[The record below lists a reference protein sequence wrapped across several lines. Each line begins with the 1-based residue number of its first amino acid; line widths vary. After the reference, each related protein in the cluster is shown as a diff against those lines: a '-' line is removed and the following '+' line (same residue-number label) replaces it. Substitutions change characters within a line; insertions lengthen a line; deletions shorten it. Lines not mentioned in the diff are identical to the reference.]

1 VIDTSFLTTLATTWT
16 AAKVKNMTKAIEM
29 ARVSAKG
36 GFHLLWGLLASTV
49 ISAVGSIIIANL
61 LGPDNYGLYAIALTA
76 PNLISIF
83 RDWGITS
90 ALIKY
95 SAQYKAE
102 NNVAKIKSV
111 FVSSLLFEVIL
122 GLSLSVLSFVLSS
135 FLASNLNRP
144 TMVNFIQA
152 ASFII
157 LTGAIVNVA
166 TAAFTGMEKM
176 HLNSI
181 MLIVQSIVKTGI
193 VIALVLLGFGT
204 FGAVTGFTMAMLITA
219 VTGFLLV
226 WTVYKPL
233 IQQTKC
239 KLEILSTVKTM
250 LKYGLPLSISTIV
263 GGFLTQF
270 LTYILAIFVTSN
282 ATIGN
287 YSVAANFII
296 LINFFAMP
304 INTMMFPAFSKLDY
318 NKDKDSLRIVF
329 QYSVKYSAI
338 VVVPVSALVITL
350 AQPAIGTI
358 FKNQYAEAPLFLAL
372 LSVSY
377 LLSAFG
383 SLSENNLIA
392 GQGYTKFNLKMTLL
406 GVAIGFPLGFVLISQ
421 LGVIGLIITTFSIS
435 LPGLIIGL
443 RFIKKQFGVSI
454 DWLSSAKILL
464 SAVIASIPTYIIVST
479 LALSNPILLIIGV
492 IIFSTIFLVSTL
504 LTRTLNAA
512 DMTNLRQIIQGLGPF
527 QKPLLSLLILVE
539 KFMKII
545 QG

>member
-1 VIDTSFLTTLATTWT
+1 
-16 AAKVKNMTKAIEM
+16 MTKAIEL
-29 ARVSAKG
+29 AKVSAKG
-36 GFHLLWGLLASTV
+36 GFHLLWGLLVSTI

-83 RDWGITS
+83 RDMGIAS
-90 ALIKY
+90 ALVKY

-102 NNVAKIKSV
+102 NNVAKMKSV
-111 FVSSLLFEVIL
+111 FVSSLLFEIIL
-122 GLSLSVLSFVLSS
+122 GLALSILSFVLSG

-144 TMVNFIQA
+144 TIFPFIQV
-152 ASFII
+152 ASLII

-166 TAAFTGMEKM
+166 SAAFTGMEKM

-181 MLIVQSIVKTGI
+181 MIVIQSVVKTGI
-193 VIALVLLGFGT
+193 VIALVLLGFGS
-204 FGAVTGFTMAMLITA
+204 FGAVTGFTIALLITA
-219 VTGFLLV
+219 VAGFLLV
-226 WTVYKPL
+226 WTIYRPL
-233 IQQTKC
+233 IQQTKS
-239 KLEILSTVKTM
+239 KLEFLSTIKTM

-270 LTYILAIFVTSN
+270 LTYILAIYVTSN

-318 NKDKDSLRIVF
+318 NKDKDSLRIVY
-329 QYSVKYSAI
+329 QYSVKYSAL

-358 FKNQYAEAPLFLAL
+358 FQNRYTEAPLFLAL
-372 LSVSY
+372 LSISY
-377 LLSAFG
+377 LLSALG
-383 SLSENNLIA
+383 SLSENNLIT
-392 GQGYTKFNLKMTLL
+392 GQGYTTFNLKMTLL

-421 LGVIGLIITTFSIS
+421 FGVIGLIITTFSIS
-435 LPGLIIGL
+435 LPGLLIGL
-443 RFIKKQFGVSI
+443 RFIKKQFEVSI
-454 DWLSSAKILL
+454 DWISSAKILL
-464 SAVIASIPTYIIVST
+464 SAAIASVPTYIMVST
-479 LALSNPILLIIGV
+479 LPLSNLMLLIIGV
-492 IIFSTIFLVSTL
+492 IVFSTIFVVSTL

-512 DMTNLRQIIQGLGPF
+512 DIVNLRQIIQGLGPF
-527 QKPLLSLLILVE
+527 QKPLLSLLNILE

-545 QG
+545 QADPR

>member
-1 VIDTSFLTTLATTWT
+1 
-16 AAKVKNMTKAIEM
+16 MTKSTEM

-36 GFHLLWGLLASTV
+36 GFHLLWGLLVSTI

-83 RDWGITS
+83 RDWGITN

-102 NNVAKIKSV
+102 NNVARLKSV
-111 FVSSLLFEVIL
+111 FISSLLFEIIL
-122 GLSLSVLSFVLSS
+122 GLSLSILSFVFSG

-144 TMVNFIQA
+144 AIVTFIQV
-152 ASFII
+152 ASFFI

-193 VIALVLLGFGT
+193 VIVFVLLGFGT
-204 FGAVTGFTMAMLITA
+204 FGAITGFTMAMLLTA
-219 VTGFLLV
+219 VTGLLLL
-226 WTVYKPL
+226 WIIYKPL
-233 IQQTKC
+233 IQNANK
-239 KLEILSTVKTM
+239 KLEILSTIKTM
-250 LKYGLPLSISTIV
+250 LKYGLPLSISTII

-270 LTYILAIFVTSN
+270 LTYILAIYVTSN

-318 NKDKDSLRIVF
+318 NKDKETLKTVF
-329 QYSVKYSAI
+329 QYSVKYSAL

-350 AQPAIGTI
+350 AEPAIGTI
-358 FKNQYAEAPLFLAL
+358 FPNRYTEAPLFLAL

-377 LLSAFG
+377 LLTALG
-383 SLSENNLIA
+383 SLSENNLIT
-392 GQGYTKFNLKMTLL
+392 GQGFTTFSLKMTLL
-406 GVAIGFPLGFVLISQ
+406 GVAIGFPLGFILVSQ
-421 LGVIGLIITTFSIS
+421 FGVTGLIITSLSIS
-435 LPGLIIGL
+435 LPGLILGL
-443 RFIKKQFGVSI
+443 RFIKNQFQVSV
-454 DWLSSAKILL
+454 DWISSAKILL
-464 SAVIASIPTYIIVST
+464 SAAIASFLTFIIVS
-479 LALSNPILLIIGV
+479 ALSFSEPILLIIGV
-492 IIFSTIFLVSTL
+492 MIFSIFFSVSTL
-504 LTRTLNAA
+504 FTRTLNAT
-512 DMTNLRQIIQGLGPF
+512 DIINLRLIVQSLGPLR
-527 QKPLLSLLILVE
+527 KPLLFLIGIFE
-539 KFMKII
+539 KLMKII
-545 QG
+545 QA

>member
-1 VIDTSFLTTLATTWT
+1 
-16 AAKVKNMTKAIEM
+16 MTKAIEM
-29 ARVSAKG
+29 ARISAKG
-36 GFHLLWGLLASTV
+36 GFHLLWGLLVSTI

-83 RDWGITS
+83 RDWGITN

-102 NNVAKIKSV
+102 NNVAKMKSV
-111 FVSSLLFEVIL
+111 FVSSLLFEIIL
-122 GLSLSVLSFVLSS
+122 GLSLSVLSYILSG

-144 TMVNFIQA
+144 TMVTFIQM

-193 VIALVLLGFGT
+193 VIAFVLLGFGT

-219 VTGFLLV
+219 VAGFLLV

-233 IQQTKC
+233 IQQTNC
-239 KLEILSTVKTM
+239 KLEILSTIKTM

-270 LTYILAIFVTSN
+270 LIYIQAIFVTSN

-329 QYSVKYSAI
+329 QYSVKYSAL

-358 FKNQYAEAPLFLAL
+358 FQNRYAEAPLFLAL

-383 SLSENNLIA
+383 SLSENNLIS
-392 GQGYTKFNLKMTLL
+392 GQGYTNFNLKMTLF

-421 LGVIGLIITTFSIS
+421 LGVIGLIITTFSIN

-443 RFIKKQFGVSI
+443 CFIKKHFGVSI
-454 DWLSSAKILL
+454 DWISSAKILL

-479 LALSNPILLIIGV
+479 LSLSNLILLIIGV

-504 LTRTLNAA
+504 FTRTLNAA
-512 DMTNLRQIIQGLGPF
+512 DIINLRQIIQGLGPF
-527 QKPLLSLLILVE
+527 QKPLLSLLIIME

-545 QG
+545 QADVR